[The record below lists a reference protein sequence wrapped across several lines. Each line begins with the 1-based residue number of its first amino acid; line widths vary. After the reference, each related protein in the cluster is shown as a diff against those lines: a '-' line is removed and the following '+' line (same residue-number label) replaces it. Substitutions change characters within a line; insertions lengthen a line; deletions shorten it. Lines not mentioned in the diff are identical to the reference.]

1 MDLDAVA
8 DELYGLRPEEFV
20 AARDRRALAARKAG
34 DQALAKEIGALRRP
48 SLGAWVSN
56 LLVRRQRAEVEPL
69 LGLGEELRRAHRE
82 LDGARL
88 RELARRQSEVIGTLG
103 RQARRLAAEAGR
115 PVGEAVQREVEETL
129 HAALADPGAAR
140 EWAAGRLV
148 KPLSATFGFPEAD
161 EAALDRRPAIPPTTA
176 PRKHPEAEEPGGRT
190 TERKRGPAEEPAA
203 PKVRQKR
210 GTAEKPSG
218 HGTERKRAATEE
230 PDGHATPRK
239 RADAEEPD
247 GHATPRKRADAE
259 EPDGHA
265 TPRKRADAEEPDGHA
280 TPRKRA
286 DAEEPDGHAAPRKRA
301 DAEEPGGRGARRERG
316 GTGEHEDELA
326 RRRRLREARDAAR
339 EAERELHVRE
349 TEAGAA
355 GRAADEARERAD
367 RADRSVREL
376 RARLR
381 EAEEEQR
388 QARTDVQ
395 AARDR
400 ARQADRAVRE
410 ARRRAA
416 TAAARAERLAGP
428 GAGRTSRRPAHRLV
442 TR

>member
-161 EAALDRRPAIPPTTA
+161 EAALDRRPATPPTTA
-176 PRKHPEAEEPGGRT
+176 PRQHPEAEGPGGRT
-190 TERKRGPAEEPAA
+190 TERKRGAAEKPAAGGTERKRGPAEEPDA
-203 PKVRQKR
+203 PKARQKR
-210 GTAEKPSG
+210 GTAQKPSG
-218 HGTERKRAATEE
+218 HGTERRAETGE

-239 RADAEEPD
+239 RADADEPH
-247 GHATPRKRADAE
+247 GHATRRKRAGAQ
-259 EPDGHA
+259 
-265 TPRKRADAEEPDGHA
+265 
-280 TPRKRA
+280 
-286 DAEEPDGHAAPRKRA
+286 
-301 DAEEPGGRGARRERG
+301 EPGGRGAQRERG

-339 EAERELHVRE
+339 EAERELRALE

-355 GRAADEARERAD
+355 GRAAEEARERAD

-381 EAEEEQR
+381 EAEKEQR

-428 GAGRTSRRPAHRLV
+428 GGGRTSRRPAHRLV